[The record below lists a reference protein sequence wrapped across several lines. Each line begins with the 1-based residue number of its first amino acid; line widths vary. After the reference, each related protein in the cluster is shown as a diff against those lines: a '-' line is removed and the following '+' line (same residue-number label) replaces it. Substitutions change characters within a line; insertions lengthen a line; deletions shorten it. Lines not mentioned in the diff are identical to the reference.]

1 MVQKYQRS
9 NMLLAFITLL
19 GVVALVA
26 LAGFFLLREGDVV
39 MQGQAEATEY
49 RVSGKVP
56 GRILELRVTEGQRVK
71 KGDTL
76 AILDTPDVTAKL
88 EQAVAA
94 KAAAAAQSRKAMKG
108 ARGEQIEGAYEL
120 WQKALAG
127 VTIMEKSFTRVNNLY
142 VKGVMSAQK
151 KDEAEAHY
159 KAAVATAKAAESQY
173 RMAVNGAERED
184 KQAAQSLVD
193 RAQGAVAEVES
204 YLKEGVLLAPADG
217 EIAEIFPERGELVGS
232 GAPVM
237 TVADLSA
244 MWVTFN
250 VREDLLKE
258 LKKDALV
265 EAKVP
270 ALDNR
275 KVTLKVTY
283 LKDLGSYAAW
293 KATKMTGTYD
303 ARTFE
308 VRATPVTPVEGLVP
322 GMSVLIE

>member
-26 LAGFFLLREGDVV
+26 LAGFLLLREGEVV
-39 MQGQAEATEY
+39 IQGQAEATEY

-56 GRILELRVTEGQRVK
+56 GRILELRVTEGQRVL

-76 AILDTPDVTAKL
+76 AILDTPDITAKM
-88 EQAVAA
+88 EQAQAA
-94 KAAAAAQSRKAMKG
+94 KAAASAQNRKAIKG
-108 ARGEQIEGAYEL
+108 ARSEQIDGAYEL

-142 VKGVMSAQK
+142 NKGVMSAQK
-151 KDEAEAHY
+151 KDEAEAQY

-204 YLKEGVLLAPADG
+204 YLKESVLLAPATG
-217 EIAEIFPERGELVGS
+217 EISEIFPERGELVGS

-237 TVADLSA
+237 TVTDLSK

-258 LKKDALV
+258 LKKDSLV
-265 EAKVP
+265 EAIVP
-270 ALDNR
+270 ALDNK

-293 KATKMTGTYD
+293 KATKMTGTFD

-308 VRATPVTPVEGLVP
+308 VRATPVKPVEGLVP

>member
-26 LAGFFLLREGDVV
+26 LAGFLLLREGDVV
-39 MQGQAEATEY
+39 IQGQAEATEY

-56 GRILELRVTEGQRVK
+56 GRILELRVTEGQRVQ

-76 AILDTPDVTAKL
+76 AILDTPDITAKM
-88 EQAVAA
+88 EQAQAA
-94 KAAAAAQSRKAMKG
+94 KAAASAQNRKAIKG
-108 ARGEQIEGAYEL
+108 ARSEQIEGAYEL

-142 VKGVMSAQK
+142 NKGVMSAQK
-151 KDEAEAHY
+151 KDEAEAQY

-204 YLKEGVLLAPADG
+204 YLKESVLLAPTSG
-217 EIAEIFPERGELVGS
+217 EVSEIFPERGELVGS

-237 TVADLSA
+237 TVTDLSK

-250 VREDLLKE
+250 VREDLLNE
-258 LKKDALV
+258 LKKDSLV
-265 EAKVP
+265 EAIVP

-293 KATKMTGTYD
+293 KATKMTGTFD

-308 VRATPVTPVEGLVP
+308 VRATPVKPVEGLVP